1 MSKKSKGNFPLQSK
15 ATQIWNPVEGLR
27 KRGLLLYSVT
37 AALSILFLFFGN
49 QYASKGA
56 KLFHIGSDVTA
67 VKARV
72 VQIIDIEADTH
83 TLSGGSTL
91 QSSEVFFDAELL
103 EGTLKGQ
110 FVRCAQG
117 ISKVDGK
124 LSAPMVGPG
133 DRILL
138 RQVVDSAR
146 TDWQFISFVRTDK
159 LLVLAILFMA
169 ALLLFGRIKGLNTLV
184 SLAFTCAAV
193 FAVFIPAVLSGKNIY
208 VWAVVTCFYTVAVSF
223 LIISGGTQKTLAAI
237 LGCLG
242 GITVSGIL
250 TVIMDRV
257 LVLTGY
263 IDEGSYELTYLFG
276 ETGINL
282 RAIIFASILIGAMG
296 AIMDIAMS
304 IASSLWEL
312 KQKSTAS
319 SAGSLFRSGISIGRD
334 IMGTMANTLILA
346 YIGSSLSTVLLLCSY
361 SLSLPY
367 LLNQEMIVVEI
378 LQALVGSFGILLTLP
393 LTAAISAAL
402 YCKSRNKTIG
412 VTNKKTRSPMR

>member
-1 MSKKSKGNFPLQSK
+1 
-15 ATQIWNPVEGLR
+15 
-27 KRGLLLYSVT
+27 
-37 AALSILFLFFGN
+37 
-49 QYASKGA
+49 
-56 KLFHIGSDVTA
+56 
-67 VKARV
+67 
-72 VQIIDIEADTH
+72 
-83 TLSGGSTL
+83 
-91 QSSEVFFDAELL
+91 
-103 EGTLKGQ
+103 
-110 FVRCAQG
+110 
-117 ISKVDGK
+117 
-124 LSAPMVGPG
+124 
-133 DRILL
+133 
-138 RQVVDSAR
+138 
-146 TDWQFISFVRTDK
+146 
-159 LLVLAILFMA
+159 
-169 ALLLFGRIKGLNTLV
+169 
-184 SLAFTCAAV
+184 
-193 FAVFIPAVLSGKNIY
+193 
-208 VWAVVTCFYTVAVSF
+208 VVTCFYTVAVSF